1 MTSLNLTS
9 LFANVKMGKGG
20 TTEPSTSARNSQGLI
35 TSRAIKRV
43 PSHFDEI
50 IRKSCMK
57 AGTLNINSSS
67 MDYKS
72 MNLAEIQKDKLA
84 KANTKISSNSN
95 MYKNTSK
102 FEYKG
107 KSMKI

>member
-1 MTSLNLTS
+1 M
-9 LFANVKMGKGG
+9 
-20 TTEPSTSARNSQGLI
+20 
-35 TSRAIKRV
+35 KRV

-72 MNLAEIQKDKLA
+72 MNLAEMQKDKQA
-84 KANTKISSNSN
+84 KDNLKVSSNSN
-95 MYKNTSK
+95 MFKNMSK
-102 FEYKG
+102 IEYRG
-107 KSMKI
+107 KS